1 MEKMDKVTLQ
11 ADRRTVT
18 GKQVNA
24 LRREGKLPAVIY
36 GHNFEA
42 TPISLDLKETTKVL
56 SGLTSSSLVTIL
68 LENKEYPALVRDRQR
83 DYIKNR
89 LIHLDFQ
96 VVSLT
101 EKIRANVSVD
111 LEGISP
117 AVKDY
122 NGVVVTGLSEL
133 EVECLPQD
141 LPERLVVDLSKLM
154 RIGDAIHVKDISFGE
169 KVTIHQDPEE
179 MIVLVTASTEEAV
192 EETLVEGEA
201 EEPEIIEKGKKEEE
215 IED

>member
-1 MEKMDKVTLQ
+1 MDKVILP
-11 ADRRTVT
+11 ADRRIVT

-83 DYIKNR
+83 DYIRNR

-96 VVSLT
+96 VVNLT

-111 LEGISP
+111 LEGVSP
-117 AVKDY
+117 AVKDF

-141 LPERLVVDLSKLM
+141 LPERLTIDLSKLM

-169 KVTIHQDPEE
+169 NVTIHQDPEE
-179 MIVLVTASTEEAV
+179 MIVLVTASIEEAV
-192 EETLVEGEA
+192 EVELAEGEA
-201 EEPEIIEKGKKEEE
+201 AEPEIIEKGKKEEE
-215 IED
+215 ESED

>member
-1 MEKMDKVTLQ
+1 MEKVILS

-24 LRREGKLPAVIY
+24 IRREGKLPAVIY

-56 SGLTSSSLVTIL
+56 SGLTSSSLVTL
-68 LENKEYPALVRDRQR
+68 VLEGKEFPALVRDRQR

-111 LEGISP
+111 MDGVSP

-141 LPERLVVDLSKLM
+141 LPERLVVDLSKLK

-179 MIVLVTASTEEAV
+179 MIVLVTSGTEEAV
-192 EETLVEGEA
+192 EEEIAEGEA
-201 EEPEIIEKGKKEEE
+201 EEPEVIEKGKKEEE